1 MGKALYALYGLHLPL
16 SGWGNRIWQEECWKA
31 QVLFWESGDWGKR
44 NSSEKPVMPLG
55 LKSIFK
61 YIIVNSIT
69 PVYNFINDR
78 LVDESTD
85 LKPFSQHLFL
95 CVFRCFWRKW
105 PKISGCEY
113 PDLIQNEIPVHSL
126 FDDITGMMA
135 NICINLLLIR
145 TIVYGFII
153 GDLIHL

>member
-1 MGKALYALYGLHLPL
+1 
-16 SGWGNRIWQEECWKA
+16 
-31 QVLFWESGDWGKR
+31 
-44 NSSEKPVMPLG
+44 MPLG

-95 CVFRCFWRKW
+95 CVFRCF
-105 PKISGCEY
+105 
-113 PDLIQNEIPVHSL
+113 
-126 FDDITGMMA
+126 
-135 NICINLLLIR
+135 
-145 TIVYGFII
+145 
-153 GDLIHL
+153 

>member
-1 MGKALYALYGLHLPL
+1 MGKALYALYGLYLPL
-16 SGWGNRIWQEECWKA
+16 SGWGNRIWKKKCWKA
-31 QVLFWESGDWGKR
+31 QVLFWESGDWEKR
-44 NSSEKPVMPLG
+44 NSSEKTVMPLG

-95 CVFRCFWRKW
+95 CVFRCFWWKW
-105 PKISGCEY
+105 QKIPGCEY
-113 PDLIQNEIPVHSL
+113 PDLIQNEFPEDEKKNPHGVYRGDFVIQLWIWCPNCWNC
-126 FDDITGMMA
+126 F
-135 NICINLLLIR
+135 
-145 TIVYGFII
+145 IVT
-153 GDLIHL
+153 